1 MPRQRQQ
8 REGQKSNRL
17 NRQNNNSARAS
28 RFFVHFFVVTA
39 RLRRDKNLISR
50 FMEDVIKRLLNFLSI
65 SELEY
70 DS

>member
-1 MPRQRQQ
+1 MPRRRQQ
-8 REGQKSNRL
+8 RERQKSNRL

-28 RFFVHFFVVTA
+28 LFFVHFFVVTA

-50 FMEDVIKRLLNFLSI
+50 FMEDVNKRLLNFLSI

>member
-28 RFFVHFFVVTA
+28 RFFVHLFVVTA
-39 RLRRDKNLISR
+39 RLRRNKNLISR
-50 FMEDVIKRLLNFLSI
+50 FMEDVNKRRLNFLSL